1 MGKTNVPP
9 FMTFFDMRD
18 IQIYGVLNHEKQ
30 LQKHSEICRK
40 SHLFTDNYLP
50 LPKVRRKGNIL
61 WRSGLGTTSSVTVHY
76 RNFEDSSID
85 IKS

>member
-30 LQKHSEICRK
+30 LQKHSDICRK
-40 SHLFTDNYLP
+40 SRLFAENYLP
-50 LPKVRRKGNIL
+50 PPQVRRKGNIL
-61 WRSGLGTTSSVTVHY
+61 WRSAP
-76 RNFEDSSID
+76 
-85 IKS
+85 KSQLDLVQTQNQLNTRVQVES